1 MARVSAGQT
10 SAKAITIERI
20 NESMHQPSLLFS
32 LPGGSSVMVASN
44 DATVFA
50 HCTVLV
56 RGTVLFGGTV
66 FDRVT
71 LLAGLAWL
79 RGKA

>member
-1 MARVSAGQT
+1 
-10 SAKAITIERI
+10 
-20 NESMHQPSLLFS
+20 MHQPSLLFS

-44 DATVFA
+44 DI
-50 HCTVLV
+50 TVLV
-56 RGTVLFGGTV
+56 GGTV